1 MKTLKQ
7 LRFARLEPETAQIT
21 ESNTEDLIRQR
32 IIGITEDLES
42 AKTGLVMA
50 RSGLNNSKQR

>member
-21 ESNTEDLIRQR
+21 ESNIEDLIRQR